1 MRYDIPVVF
10 VKQTEG
16 HYDYDLGEHVDGQR
30 QETAMLANVTDLGSE
45 RTVNIFG
52 DVKESA
58 RVVRLLG
65 RYEDK
70 FDQIEIEG
78 VPYTVMKIQNLRHKQ
93 SLIVQEVST

>member
-16 HYDYDLGEHVDGQR
+16 HYDYDLGEYVEGQR
-30 QETAMLANVTDLGSE
+30 EETAALANVTDLGSE
-45 RTVNIFG
+45 RSVNIFG

-65 RYEDK
+65 HYEGK
-70 FDQIEIEG
+70 FDHIEIEG
-78 VPYTVMKIQNLRHKQ
+78 VPYTVLKTQNLRHKQ
-93 SLIVQEVST
+93 SLIVQEVAT

>member
-16 HYDYDLGEHVDGQR
+16 HYDYDLGEHVEGQR
-30 QETAMLANVTDLGSE
+30 EESVLMANVTDLGTE

-52 DVKESA
+52 DVKENA
-58 RVVRLLG
+58 RVVRLMG
-65 RYEDK
+65 RYEVD
-70 FDQIEIEG
+70 FDHIEIEG
-78 VPYTVMKIQNLRHKQ
+78 VHYTILKTQNLRHKQ

>member
-16 HYDYDLGEHVDGQR
+16 HYDYDLGEHVEGQR

-52 DVKESA
+52 DVKENA

-65 RYEDK
+65 HYEGM
-70 FDQIEIEG
+70 FDHIEIED
-78 VPYTVMKIQNLRHKQ
+78 VSYTVLKTQNLRYKQ
-93 SLIVQEVST
+93 TLIVQEVST